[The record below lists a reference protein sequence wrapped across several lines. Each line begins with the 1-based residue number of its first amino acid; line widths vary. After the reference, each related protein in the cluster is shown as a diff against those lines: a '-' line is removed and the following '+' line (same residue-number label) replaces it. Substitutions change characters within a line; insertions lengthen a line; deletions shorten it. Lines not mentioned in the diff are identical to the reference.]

1 MKMGKTTKI
10 AALVMTGILA
20 VQTGA
25 FADNT
30 KEVYAYEGVVESVQ
44 PRLIAIDICDCD
56 LTINSSLANCYGKT
70 EVSPNYT
77 AKTVVTLQKKGLAWS
92 DVKTWTKTSST
103 TKAIVD
109 EDYVVT
115 SGTYRLKVTH
125 YAMSGST
132 VVESYTSYSTEVT
145 K

>member
-20 VQTGA
+20 MQAGA
-25 FADNT
+25 FAENE

-44 PRLIAIDICDCD
+44 PRLIALGNCDCD
-56 LTINSSLANCYGKT
+56 LTINSAMANCYGET
-70 EVSPNYT
+70 EVSSGYK
-77 AKTVVTLQKKGLAWS
+77 AKTTVVLQKKGLAWS
-92 DVKTWTKTSST
+92 DVKTWTT
-103 TKAIVD
+103 TGGLTAIVD